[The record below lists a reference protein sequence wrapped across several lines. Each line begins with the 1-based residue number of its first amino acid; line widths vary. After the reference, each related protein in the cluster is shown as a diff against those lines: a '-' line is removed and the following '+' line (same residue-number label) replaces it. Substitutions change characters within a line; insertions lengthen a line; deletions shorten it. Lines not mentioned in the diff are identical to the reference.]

1 MSEWFKEPDCK
12 SGGSVQRWFKS
23 SPAHYLFFRFQCARI
38 LWNKTVAFMDVV
50 IYTKDNCSYCEKI
63 KSVFKL
69 KDINFVE
76 YKLEKDFTREQFINE
91 FGEGSTFPRV
101 SIDGNL
107 IGGASETVNYLRE
120 RGIL

>member
-1 MSEWFKEPDCK
+1 
-12 SGGSVQRWFKS
+12 
-23 SPAHYLFFRFQCARI
+23 LFFRFQCARI